1 MKVICTRNNAEFE
14 LVSKDGGGITLKDL
28 NSGKE
33 RIVNCK
39 SYERFYKEVEE
50 EVVEEVEDLE
60 EEETEEEVDKE
71 ASEDSEEEEVEDADK
86 DAVEDCEEEEEE
98 VEDADKDAV
107 EDSEEEE
114 FEDCEEEDEE
124 FEDCE
129 EEDEEFEE
137 EPEPVK
143 PVKPVKRG
151 TKKAEAKKEP
161 KPISPLKDV
170 VETIVKAAG
179 CTIFVT
185 RVKGFHTI
193 KLDGHMCM
201 AFTFSTKGIVLW
213 LRTKA
218 LDGLN
223 IKYKTIKHMFDARI
237 SLTKNNGK
245 TANFI
250 RKCVA
255 ASVEYQK
262 GVNIRRAQKAEAL
275 EAARQKKLEKEE
287 QKKKEAIAEKLG
299 VKPKKAAK
307 KASKKV
313 ETPEVEAE
321 ALEGE
326 EE

>member
-14 LVSKDGGGITLKDL
+14 LVSKDGDDITLKDL

-33 RIVNCK
+33 RIVNRK

-60 EEETEEEVDKE
+60 EEETEEEVDEE
-71 ASEDSEEEEVEDADK
+71 AFEDSEEEEVEDADE
-86 DAVEDCEEEEEE
+86 DAVEDCEEE
-98 VEDADKDAV
+98 
-107 EDSEEEE
+107 
-114 FEDCEEEDEE
+114 DEE
-124 FEDCE
+124 S
-129 EEDEEFEE
+129 EE
-137 EPEPVK
+137 EPE

-161 KPISPLKDV
+161 KPKKEKKVKEPKAPRQISPLKDV

-223 IKYKTIKHMFDARI
+223 IEYKTMKHMFDARI
-237 SLTKNNGK
+237 SLKEDNEK
-245 TANFI
+245 TANLI

-262 GVNIRRAQKAEAL
+262 GVNTRKAQKAEAL

-321 ALEGE
+321 ALENE

>member
-14 LVSKDGGGITLKDL
+14 LVSKDGDDITLKDL

-33 RIVNCK
+33 RIVNRK

-50 EVVEEVEDLE
+50 EVVEEVEDFE

-71 ASEDSEEEEVEDADK
+71 ASEDSEEEEVEDAD
-86 DAVEDCEEEEEE
+86 E
-98 VEDADKDAV
+98 DAV
-107 EDSEEEE
+107 EDSEEE
-114 FEDCEEEDEE
+114 DEE
-124 FEDCE
+124 S
-129 EEDEEFEE
+129 EE
-137 EPEPVK
+137 EPE

-151 TKKAEAKKEP
+151 TKKAEVKKEP
-161 KPISPLKDV
+161 KPKKEKKEKKVKEPKAPRQISPLKDV
-170 VETIVKAAG
+170 VETIVKAAD

-223 IKYKTIKHMFDARI
+223 IEYKTMKHMFDARI
-237 SLTKNNGK
+237 SLTEDNEK
-245 TANFI
+245 TANLI

-262 GVNIRRAQKAEAL
+262 GVNTRKAQKAEAL

-321 ALEGE
+321 ALEDE

>member
-14 LVSKDGGGITLKDL
+14 LVSKDGDDITLKDL

-33 RIVNCK
+33 RIVNRK
-39 SYERFYKEVEE
+39 SYERFYKEVKEE
-50 EVVEEVEDLE
+50 AIEEVENLE
-60 EEETEEEVDKE
+60 EEEIEEEVNEE
-71 ASEDSEEEEVEDADK
+71 ASEDFEEEEVEDAN
-86 DAVEDCEEEEEE
+86 
-98 VEDADKDAV
+98 EDAT
-107 EDSEEEE
+107 
-114 FEDCEEEDEE
+114 EDCEEEDEE
-124 FEDCE
+124 
-129 EEDEEFEE
+129 
-137 EPEPVK
+137 PE

-161 KPISPLKDV
+161 KPKKEKKVKKPKAQRQISPLKDV

-223 IKYKTIKHMFDARI
+223 IEYKTMKHMFDARI
-237 SLTKNNGK
+237 SLTEDNEK
-245 TANFI
+245 TANLI

-262 GVNIRRAQKAEAL
+262 GVNTRKAQKAEAL

-321 ALEGE
+321 ALEDE

>member
-14 LVSKDGGGITLKDL
+14 LVSKDGDDITLKDL

-33 RIVNCK
+33 RIVNRK

-71 ASEDSEEEEVEDADK
+71 ASEDSEEEEVEDAD
-86 DAVEDCEEEEEE
+86 
-98 VEDADKDAV
+98 EDAGG
-107 EDSEEEE
+107 
-114 FEDCEEEDEE
+114 DCEEEDEE
-124 FEDCE
+124 S
-129 EEDEEFEE
+129 EE
-137 EPEPVK
+137 EPE

-161 KPISPLKDV
+161 KPKKEKKVKEPKAPRQISPLKDV

-223 IKYKTIKHMFDARI
+223 IEYKTMKHMFDARI
-237 SLTKNNGK
+237 SLTEDNEK
-245 TANFI
+245 TANLI

-262 GVNIRRAQKAEAL
+262 GVNTRKAQKAEAL

-321 ALEGE
+321 ALEDE

>member
-14 LVSKDGGGITLKDL
+14 LVSKDGDDITLKDL
-28 NSGKE
+28 NSSKE
-33 RIVNCK
+33 RIVNRK

-50 EVVEEVEDLE
+50 EVVEEVEDLK

-71 ASEDSEEEEVEDADK
+71 ASEDSEEEEVEDAD
-86 DAVEDCEEEEEE
+86 EDT
-98 VEDADKDAV
+98 V
-107 EDSEEEE
+107 
-114 FEDCEEEDEE
+114 EDCEEEDEE
-124 FEDCE
+124 S
-129 EEDEEFEE
+129 EE
-137 EPEPVK
+137 EPE

-161 KPISPLKDV
+161 KPKKEKKVKEPKAPRQISPLKDV

-223 IKYKTIKHMFDARI
+223 IEYKTMKHMFDARI
-237 SLTKNNGK
+237 SLTEDNEK
-245 TANFI
+245 TANLI

-262 GVNIRRAQKAEAL
+262 GVNTRKAQKAEAL

-321 ALEGE
+321 ALEDE

>member
-14 LVSKDGGGITLKDL
+14 LVSKDGDDITLKDL

-33 RIVNCK
+33 RIVNRK

-60 EEETEEEVDKE
+60 EEETEEEVDEE
-71 ASEDSEEEEVEDADK
+71 ASEDSEEEEVEDADE
-86 DAVEDCEEEEEE
+86 DAVEDCEEE
-98 VEDADKDAV
+98 
-107 EDSEEEE
+107 
-114 FEDCEEEDEE
+114 DEE
-124 FEDCE
+124 S
-129 EEDEEFEE
+129 EE
-137 EPEPVK
+137 EPE

-161 KPISPLKDV
+161 KPKKEKKVKEPKAPRQISPLKDV

-185 RVKGFHTI
+185 RVKSFHTI

-223 IKYKTIKHMFDARI
+223 IEYKTMKHMFDARI
-237 SLTKNNGK
+237 SLTEDNEK
-245 TANFI
+245 TANLI

-262 GVNIRRAQKAEAL
+262 GVNTRKAQKAEAL

-321 ALEGE
+321 ALEDE

>member
-14 LVSKDGGGITLKDL
+14 LVSKDGDDITLKDL

-33 RIVNCK
+33 RIVNRK

-71 ASEDSEEEEVEDADK
+71 ASEDSEEEEVEDAD
-86 DAVEDCEEEEEE
+86 ED
-98 VEDADKDAV
+98 VV
-107 EDSEEEE
+107 
-114 FEDCEEEDEE
+114 EDCEEEDEE
-124 FEDCE
+124 S
-129 EEDEEFEE
+129 EE
-137 EPEPVK
+137 EPE

-151 TKKAEAKKEP
+151 TKKAEVKKEP
-161 KPISPLKDV
+161 KPKKEKKVKEPKAPRQISPLKDV

-223 IKYKTIKHMFDARI
+223 IEYKTMKHMFDARI
-237 SLTKNNGK
+237 SLTEDNEK
-245 TANFI
+245 TENLI
-250 RKCVA
+250 SKCVA

-262 GVNIRRAQKAEAL
+262 GVNTRKAQKAEAL

-321 ALEGE
+321 ALEDE

>member
-14 LVSKDGGGITLKDL
+14 LVSKDGDDITLKDL

-33 RIVNCK
+33 RIVNRK

-60 EEETEEEVDKE
+60 EEETEEEVDEE
-71 ASEDSEEEEVEDADK
+71 ASEDSEEEEVEDADE
-86 DAVEDCEEEEEE
+86 DAVEDCEEE
-98 VEDADKDAV
+98 
-107 EDSEEEE
+107 
-114 FEDCEEEDEE
+114 DEE
-124 FEDCE
+124 S
-129 EEDEEFEE
+129 EE
-137 EPEPVK
+137 EPE

-161 KPISPLKDV
+161 KPKKEKKVKEPKAPRQISPLKDV

-223 IKYKTIKHMFDARI
+223 IEYKTMKHMFDARI
-237 SLTKNNGK
+237 SLTEDNEK
-245 TANFI
+245 TANLI
-250 RKCVA
+250 RKYVA

-262 GVNIRRAQKAEAL
+262 GVNTRKAQKAEAL

-321 ALEGE
+321 ALEDE

>member
-14 LVSKDGGGITLKDL
+14 LVSKDGDDITLKDL

-33 RIVNCK
+33 RIVNRK

-71 ASEDSEEEEVEDADK
+71 ASEDSEEEEVEDADE
-86 DAVEDCEEEEEE
+86 DAVEDCEEE
-98 VEDADKDAV
+98 
-107 EDSEEEE
+107 
-114 FEDCEEEDEE
+114 DEE
-124 FEDCE
+124 S
-129 EEDEEFEE
+129 EE

-143 PVKPVKRG
+143 PVKRG
-151 TKKAEAKKEP
+151 IKKAEAKKEP
-161 KPISPLKDV
+161 KPKKEKKVKEPKAPRQISPLKDV

-223 IKYKTIKHMFDARI
+223 IEYKTMKHMFDARI
-237 SLTKNNGK
+237 SLTEDNEK
-245 TANFI
+245 TANLI

-262 GVNIRRAQKAEAL
+262 GVNTRKAQKAEAL

-321 ALEGE
+321 ALEDE

>member
-14 LVSKDGGGITLKDL
+14 LVSKDGDDITLKDL

-33 RIVNCK
+33 RIVNRK

-71 ASEDSEEEEVEDADK
+71 ASEDSEEEEVEDADE
-86 DAVEDCEEEEEE
+86 DAV
-98 VEDADKDAV
+98 
-107 EDSEEEE
+107 
-114 FEDCEEEDEE
+114 
-124 FEDCE
+124 EDCE

-143 PVKPVKRG
+143 PVKRG

-161 KPISPLKDV
+161 KPKKEKKVKEPKAPRQISPLKDV

-223 IKYKTIKHMFDARI
+223 IEYKTMKHMFDARI
-237 SLTKNNGK
+237 SLTEDNEK
-245 TANFI
+245 TANLI

-262 GVNIRRAQKAEAL
+262 GVNTRKAQKAEAL
-275 EAARQKKLEKEE
+275 EATRQKKLEKEE

-321 ALEGE
+321 ALEDE

>member
-1 MKVICTRNNAEFE
+1 MKVICTRNNVEFE
-14 LVSKDGGGITLKDL
+14 LVSKDGDDITLKDL

-33 RIVNCK
+33 RIVNLK

-50 EVVEEVEDLE
+50 EVVEEVEDFE

-71 ASEDSEEEEVEDADK
+71 ASEDSEEEEVEDAD
-86 DAVEDCEEEEEE
+86 
-98 VEDADKDAV
+98 EDAA
-107 EDSEEEE
+107 
-114 FEDCEEEDEE
+114 EDCEEEDEE
-124 FEDCE
+124 SE
-129 EEDEEFEE
+129 
-137 EPEPVK
+137 

-161 KPISPLKDV
+161 KPKKEKKVKEPKAPRQISPLKDV

-218 LDGLN
+218 LYGLN
-223 IKYKTIKHMFDARI
+223 IKYKTMKHMFDARI
-237 SLTKNNGK
+237 SLTEDNEK
-245 TANFI
+245 TANLI

-262 GVNIRRAQKAEAL
+262 GVNTRKAQKAEAL

-299 VKPKKAAK
+299 VKPKKAVK
-307 KASKKV
+307 KESKKV

-321 ALEGE
+321 ALEDE

>member
-14 LVSKDGGGITLKDL
+14 LVSKDGDDITLKDL

-33 RIVNCK
+33 RIVNRK

-60 EEETEEEVDKE
+60 EEETEEEVDEE
-71 ASEDSEEEEVEDADK
+71 ASEDSEEEEVEDAD
-86 DAVEDCEEEEEE
+86 EDT
-98 VEDADKDAV
+98 V
-107 EDSEEEE
+107 
-114 FEDCEEEDEE
+114 EDCEEEDEE
-124 FEDCE
+124 S
-129 EEDEEFEE
+129 EE
-137 EPEPVK
+137 EPEEE
-143 PVKPVKRG
+143 PVKRG

-161 KPISPLKDV
+161 KPKKEKKVKEPKAPRQISPLKDV
-170 VETIVKAAG
+170 VETIVKATG

-223 IKYKTIKHMFDARI
+223 IEYKTMKHMFDARI
-237 SLTKNNGK
+237 SLTEDNEK
-245 TANFI
+245 TANLI

-262 GVNIRRAQKAEAL
+262 GVNTRKAQKAEAL

-321 ALEGE
+321 ALEDE

>member
-14 LVSKDGGGITLKDL
+14 LVSKDGDDITLKDL

-33 RIVNCK
+33 RIVNRK
-39 SYERFYKEVEE
+39 AYERFYKEVEE

-71 ASEDSEEEEVEDADK
+71 ASEDSEEEEVEDADE
-86 DAVEDCEEEEEE
+86 DAVEDCEEE
-98 VEDADKDAV
+98 
-107 EDSEEEE
+107 
-114 FEDCEEEDEE
+114 DEE
-124 FEDCE
+124 S
-129 EEDEEFEE
+129 EE
-137 EPEPVK
+137 EPE

-161 KPISPLKDV
+161 KPKKEKKVKEPKAPRQISPLKDV

-223 IKYKTIKHMFDARI
+223 IEYKTMKHMFDARI
-237 SLTKNNGK
+237 SLTEDNEK
-245 TANFI
+245 TANLI

-262 GVNIRRAQKAEAL
+262 GVNTRKAQKAEAL

-321 ALEGE
+321 ALEDE

>member
-14 LVSKDGGGITLKDL
+14 LVSKDGDDITLKDL

-33 RIVNCK
+33 RIVNRK

-60 EEETEEEVDKE
+60 EEETEEEVDEE
-71 ASEDSEEEEVEDADK
+71 ASEDSEEEEVEDAD
-86 DAVEDCEEEEEE
+86 EDT
-98 VEDADKDAV
+98 V
-107 EDSEEEE
+107 
-114 FEDCEEEDEE
+114 EDCEEEDEE
-124 FEDCE
+124 S
-129 EEDEEFEE
+129 EE
-137 EPEPVK
+137 EPE

-161 KPISPLKDV
+161 KPKKEKKVKEPKAPRQISPLKDV

-223 IKYKTIKHMFDARI
+223 IEYKTMKHMFDARI
-237 SLTKNNGK
+237 SLTEDNEK
-245 TANFI
+245 TANLI

-262 GVNIRRAQKAEAL
+262 GVNTRKAQKAEAL
-275 EAARQKKLEKEE
+275 EAASQKKLEKEE

-321 ALEGE
+321 ALEDE

>member
-14 LVSKDGGGITLKDL
+14 LVSKDGDDITLKDL

-33 RIVNCK
+33 RIVNRK

-71 ASEDSEEEEVEDADK
+71 ASEDSEEEEVEDADE
-86 DAVEDCEEEEEE
+86 DAVEDCEEEDEE
-98 VEDADKDAV
+98 
-107 EDSEEEE
+107 SEEE
-114 FEDCEEEDEE
+114 
-124 FEDCE
+124 
-129 EEDEEFEE
+129 
-137 EPEPVK
+137 
-143 PVKPVKRG
+143 PVKRG

-161 KPISPLKDV
+161 KPKKEKKVKEPKAPRQISPLKDV

-223 IKYKTIKHMFDARI
+223 IEYKTMKHMFDARI
-237 SLTKNNGK
+237 SLTEDNEK
-245 TANFI
+245 TANLI

-262 GVNIRRAQKAEAL
+262 GVNTRKAQKAEAL

-321 ALEGE
+321 ALEDE

>member
-14 LVSKDGGGITLKDL
+14 LVSKDGDDITLKDL

-33 RIVNCK
+33 RIVNRK

-60 EEETEEEVDKE
+60 EEETEEEVDEE
-71 ASEDSEEEEVEDADK
+71 ASEDSEEEEVEDAD
-86 DAVEDCEEEEEE
+86 EDT
-98 VEDADKDAV
+98 V
-107 EDSEEEE
+107 
-114 FEDCEEEDEE
+114 EDCEEEDEE
-124 FEDCE
+124 S
-129 EEDEEFEE
+129 EE
-137 EPEPVK
+137 EPE

-161 KPISPLKDV
+161 KPKKEKKVKKPKAPRQISPLKDV

-223 IKYKTIKHMFDARI
+223 IEYKTMKHMFDARI
-237 SLTKNNGK
+237 SLTEDNEK
-245 TANFI
+245 TANLI

-262 GVNIRRAQKAEAL
+262 GVNTRKAQKAEAL

-321 ALEGE
+321 ALEDE

>member
-14 LVSKDGGGITLKDL
+14 LVSKDGDDITLKDL

-33 RIVNCK
+33 RIVNRK

-50 EVVEEVEDLE
+50 EVVEKVEDLE

-71 ASEDSEEEEVEDADK
+71 ASEDSEEEEVEDADE
-86 DAVEDCEEEEEE
+86 DAV
-98 VEDADKDAV
+98 K
-107 EDSEEEE
+107 
-114 FEDCEEEDEE
+114 DCEEEDEE
-124 FEDCE
+124 S
-129 EEDEEFEE
+129 EE
-137 EPEPVK
+137 EPE

-161 KPISPLKDV
+161 KPKKEKKVKEPKAPRQISPLKDV

-223 IKYKTIKHMFDARI
+223 IEYKTMKHMFDARI
-237 SLTKNNGK
+237 SLTEDNEK
-245 TANFI
+245 TANLI

-262 GVNIRRAQKAEAL
+262 GVNTRKAQKAEAL

-321 ALEGE
+321 ALEDE

>member
-14 LVSKDGGGITLKDL
+14 LVSKDGDDITLKDL

-33 RIVNCK
+33 RIVNRK

-60 EEETEEEVDKE
+60 EEETEEEVDEE
-71 ASEDSEEEEVEDADK
+71 AFEDSEEEEVEDADE
-86 DAVEDCEEEEEE
+86 DAVEDCEEE
-98 VEDADKDAV
+98 
-107 EDSEEEE
+107 
-114 FEDCEEEDEE
+114 DEE
-124 FEDCE
+124 S
-129 EEDEEFEE
+129 EE
-137 EPEPVK
+137 EPE

-161 KPISPLKDV
+161 KPKKEKKVKEPKAPRQISPLKDV

-223 IKYKTIKHMFDARI
+223 IEYKTMKHMFDARI
-237 SLTKNNGK
+237 SLTEDNEK
-245 TANFI
+245 TANLI

-262 GVNIRRAQKAEAL
+262 GVNTRKAQKAEAL

-321 ALEGE
+321 ALEDE

>member
-14 LVSKDGGGITLKDL
+14 LVSKDGDDITLKDL

-33 RIVNCK
+33 RIVNRK

-60 EEETEEEVDKE
+60 EEEDEEEVDKE
-71 ASEDSEEEEVEDADK
+71 ASEDSEEEVE
-86 DAVEDCEEEEEE
+86 DAVEDCEEE
-98 VEDADKDAV
+98 
-107 EDSEEEE
+107 
-114 FEDCEEEDEE
+114 DEE
-124 FEDCE
+124 S
-129 EEDEEFEE
+129 EE
-137 EPEPVK
+137 EPE

-161 KPISPLKDV
+161 KPKKEKKVKEPKAPRQISPLKDV

-223 IKYKTIKHMFDARI
+223 IEYKTMKHMFDARI
-237 SLTKNNGK
+237 SLTEDNEK
-245 TANFI
+245 TANLI

-262 GVNIRRAQKAEAL
+262 GVNTRKAQKAEAL

-321 ALEGE
+321 ALEDE

>member
-1 MKVICTRNNAEFE
+1 MKVICTKNNAEFE
-14 LVSKDGGGITLKDL
+14 LVSKDGDDITLKDL

-33 RIVNCK
+33 RIVNRK

-60 EEETEEEVDKE
+60 EEETEEEVDEE
-71 ASEDSEEEEVEDADK
+71 ASEDSEEEEVEDADE
-86 DAVEDCEEEEEE
+86 DAVEDCEEE
-98 VEDADKDAV
+98 
-107 EDSEEEE
+107 
-114 FEDCEEEDEE
+114 DEE
-124 FEDCE
+124 S
-129 EEDEEFEE
+129 EE
-137 EPEPVK
+137 EPE

-161 KPISPLKDV
+161 KPKKEKKVKEPKAPRQISPLKDV
-170 VETIVKAAG
+170 VETIVKATG

-223 IKYKTIKHMFDARI
+223 IEYKTMKHMFDARI
-237 SLTKNNGK
+237 SLTEDNEK
-245 TANFI
+245 TANLI

-262 GVNIRRAQKAEAL
+262 GVNTRKAQKAEAL

-321 ALEGE
+321 ALEDE

>member
-1 MKVICTRNNAEFE
+1 MKVICTRNNVEFE
-14 LVSKDGGGITLKDL
+14 LVSKDGDDITLKDL

-33 RIVNCK
+33 RIVNRK

-50 EVVEEVEDLE
+50 EVVEEVEHLE
-60 EEETEEEVDKE
+60 EEETEEEVDEE
-71 ASEDSEEEEVEDADK
+71 ASEDSEEEEVEDAD
-86 DAVEDCEEEEEE
+86 EDT
-98 VEDADKDAV
+98 V
-107 EDSEEEE
+107 
-114 FEDCEEEDEE
+114 EDCEEEDEE
-124 FEDCE
+124 S
-129 EEDEEFEE
+129 EE
-137 EPEPVK
+137 EPE

-161 KPISPLKDV
+161 KPKKEKKVKEPKAPRQISPLKDV

-223 IKYKTIKHMFDARI
+223 IEYKTMKHMFDARI
-237 SLTKNNGK
+237 SLTEDNEK
-245 TANFI
+245 TANLI

-262 GVNIRRAQKAEAL
+262 GVNTRKAQKAEAL

-321 ALEGE
+321 ALEDE

>member
-14 LVSKDGGGITLKDL
+14 LVSKDGDDITLKDL

-33 RIVNCK
+33 RIVNRK

-60 EEETEEEVDKE
+60 EEETEEEVDEE
-71 ASEDSEEEEVEDADK
+71 ASEDSEEEEVEDADE
-86 DAVEDCEEEEEE
+86 DAVEDCEEE
-98 VEDADKDAV
+98 
-107 EDSEEEE
+107 
-114 FEDCEEEDEE
+114 DEE
-124 FEDCE
+124 S
-129 EEDEEFEE
+129 EE
-137 EPEPVK
+137 EPE

-161 KPISPLKDV
+161 KPKKEKKVKEPKAPRQISPLKDV

-213 LRTKA
+213 IRTKA

-223 IKYKTIKHMFDARI
+223 IEYKTMKQMFDARI
-237 SLTKNNGK
+237 SLTEDNEK
-245 TANFI
+245 TANLI

-262 GVNIRRAQKAEAL
+262 GVNTRKAQKAEAL

-321 ALEGE
+321 ALEDE

>member
-14 LVSKDGGGITLKDL
+14 LVSKDGDDITLKDL

-33 RIVNCK
+33 RIVNRK

-71 ASEDSEEEEVEDADK
+71 ASEDSEEEEVEDADE
-86 DAVEDCEEEEEE
+86 DAV
-98 VEDADKDAV
+98 
-107 EDSEEEE
+107 
-114 FEDCEEEDEE
+114 
-124 FEDCE
+124 EDCE

-143 PVKPVKRG
+143 PVKRG

-161 KPISPLKDV
+161 KPKKGKKVKEPKAPRQISPLKDV

-223 IKYKTIKHMFDARI
+223 IEYKTMKHMFDARI
-237 SLTKNNGK
+237 SLTEDNEK
-245 TANFI
+245 TANLI

-262 GVNIRRAQKAEAL
+262 GVNTRKAQKAEAL

-321 ALEGE
+321 ALEDE

>member
-14 LVSKDGGGITLKDL
+14 LVSKDGDDITLKDL

-33 RIVNCK
+33 RIVNRK
-39 SYERFYKEVEE
+39 SYERFYREVEE

-71 ASEDSEEEEVEDADK
+71 ASEDSEEEEVEDADE
-86 DAVEDCEEEEEE
+86 DAVEDCEEE
-98 VEDADKDAV
+98 
-107 EDSEEEE
+107 
-114 FEDCEEEDEE
+114 DEE
-124 FEDCE
+124 S
-129 EEDEEFEE
+129 EE
-137 EPEPVK
+137 EPE

-161 KPISPLKDV
+161 KPKKEKKVKEPKAPRQISPLKDV

-223 IKYKTIKHMFDARI
+223 IEYKTMKHMFDARI
-237 SLTKNNGK
+237 SLTEDNEK
-245 TANFI
+245 TANLI

-262 GVNIRRAQKAEAL
+262 GVNTRKAQKAEAL

-321 ALEGE
+321 ALEDE

>member
-1 MKVICTRNNAEFE
+1 VKTLQNLFRKCGNIMKVICTRNNAEFE
-14 LVSKDGGGITLKDL
+14 LVSKDGDDITLKDL

-33 RIVNCK
+33 RIVNRK

-60 EEETEEEVDKE
+60 EEETEEEVDEE
-71 ASEDSEEEEVEDADK
+71 ASEDSEEEEVEDADE
-86 DAVEDCEEEEEE
+86 DAV
-98 VEDADKDAV
+98 
-107 EDSEEEE
+107 
-114 FEDCEEEDEE
+114 
-124 FEDCE
+124 EDCE

-143 PVKPVKRG
+143 PVKRG

-161 KPISPLKDV
+161 KPKKEKKVKEPKAPRQISPLKDV

-223 IKYKTIKHMFDARI
+223 IEYKTMKHMFDARI
-237 SLTKNNGK
+237 SLTEDNEK
-245 TANFI
+245 TANLI

-262 GVNIRRAQKAEAL
+262 GVNTRKAQKAEAL

-321 ALEGE
+321 ALEDE

>member
-14 LVSKDGGGITLKDL
+14 LVSKDGDDITLKDL

-33 RIVNCK
+33 RIVNRK

-50 EVVEEVEDLE
+50 EVVEEVEDFE

-71 ASEDSEEEEVEDADK
+71 ASEDSEEEEVEDADE
-86 DAVEDCEEEEEE
+86 DAV
-98 VEDADKDAV
+98 
-107 EDSEEEE
+107 
-114 FEDCEEEDEE
+114 
-124 FEDCE
+124 EDCE

-143 PVKPVKRG
+143 PVKRG

-161 KPISPLKDV
+161 KPKKEKKVKKPKAPRQISPLKDV

-223 IKYKTIKHMFDARI
+223 IEYKTMKHMFDARI
-237 SLTKNNGK
+237 SLTEDNEK
-245 TANFI
+245 TANLI

-262 GVNIRRAQKAEAL
+262 GVNIRKAQKAEAL

-321 ALEGE
+321 ALEDE

>member
-14 LVSKDGGGITLKDL
+14 LVSKDGDDITLKDL

-33 RIVNCK
+33 RIVNRK

-60 EEETEEEVDKE
+60 EEETKEEVDKE
-71 ASEDSEEEEVEDADK
+71 ASEDSEEEVEDAD
-86 DAVEDCEEEEEE
+86 EDT
-98 VEDADKDAV
+98 V
-107 EDSEEEE
+107 
-114 FEDCEEEDEE
+114 EDCEEEDEE
-124 FEDCE
+124 S
-129 EEDEEFEE
+129 EE
-137 EPEPVK
+137 EPE

-161 KPISPLKDV
+161 KPKKEKKVKEPKAPRQISPLKDV

-223 IKYKTIKHMFDARI
+223 IEYKTMKHMFDARI
-237 SLTKNNGK
+237 SLTEDNEK
-245 TANFI
+245 TANLI

-262 GVNIRRAQKAEAL
+262 GVNTRKAQKAEAL

-321 ALEGE
+321 ALEDE

>member
-14 LVSKDGGGITLKDL
+14 LVSKDGDDITLKDL

-33 RIVNCK
+33 RIVNRK

-71 ASEDSEEEEVEDADK
+71 ASEDSEEEEVEDADE
-86 DAVEDCEEEEEE
+86 DAV
-98 VEDADKDAV
+98 
-107 EDSEEEE
+107 
-114 FEDCEEEDEE
+114 
-124 FEDCE
+124 EDCE

-143 PVKPVKRG
+143 PVKRG

-161 KPISPLKDV
+161 KPKKEKKVKEPKAPRQISPLKDV

-223 IKYKTIKHMFDARI
+223 IEYKTMKHMFDARI
-237 SLTKNNGK
+237 SLTEDNEK
-245 TANFI
+245 TANLI

-262 GVNIRRAQKAEAL
+262 GVNTRKAQKAEAL

-313 ETPEVEAE
+313 GTPEVEAE
-321 ALEGE
+321 ALEDE

>member
-1 MKVICTRNNAEFE
+1 M
-14 LVSKDGGGITLKDL
+14 
-28 NSGKE
+28 
-33 RIVNCK
+33 
-39 SYERFYKEVEE
+39 
-50 EVVEEVEDLE
+50 
-60 EEETEEEVDKE
+60 
-71 ASEDSEEEEVEDADK
+71 
-86 DAVEDCEEEEEE
+86 
-98 VEDADKDAV
+98 
-107 EDSEEEE
+107 
-114 FEDCEEEDEE
+114 
-124 FEDCE
+124 
-129 EEDEEFEE
+129 
-137 EPEPVK
+137 
-143 PVKPVKRG
+143 
-151 TKKAEAKKEP
+151 
-161 KPISPLKDV
+161 KDV

-223 IKYKTIKHMFDARI
+223 IKYKTMKHMFDARI
-237 SLTKNNGK
+237 SLTEDNEK

-262 GVNIRRAQKAEAL
+262 GVNTRKAQKAEAL

-321 ALEGE
+321 ALEDE

>member
-14 LVSKDGGGITLKDL
+14 LVSKDGDDITLKDL

-33 RIVNCK
+33 RIVNRK
-39 SYERFYKEVEE
+39 SYERFYKEVED

-71 ASEDSEEEEVEDADK
+71 ASEDSEEEEVEDADE
-86 DAVEDCEEEEEE
+86 DAVEDCEEE
-98 VEDADKDAV
+98 
-107 EDSEEEE
+107 
-114 FEDCEEEDEE
+114 DEE
-124 FEDCE
+124 S
-129 EEDEEFEE
+129 EE
-137 EPEPVK
+137 EPE

-161 KPISPLKDV
+161 KPKKEKKVKEPKAPRQISPLKDV

-223 IKYKTIKHMFDARI
+223 IEYKTMKHMFDARI
-237 SLTKNNGK
+237 SLTEDNEK
-245 TANFI
+245 TANLI

-262 GVNIRRAQKAEAL
+262 GVNTRKAQKAEAL

-321 ALEGE
+321 ALEDE

>member
-1 MKVICTRNNAEFE
+1 MKVICTRNNAGFE
-14 LVSKDGGGITLKDL
+14 LVSKDGDDITLKDL

-33 RIVNCK
+33 RIVNRK

-60 EEETEEEVDKE
+60 EEETEEEVDEE
-71 ASEDSEEEEVEDADK
+71 ASEDSEEEEVEDAD
-86 DAVEDCEEEEEE
+86 EDT
-98 VEDADKDAV
+98 V
-107 EDSEEEE
+107 
-114 FEDCEEEDEE
+114 EDCEEEDEE
-124 FEDCE
+124 S
-129 EEDEEFEE
+129 EE
-137 EPEPVK
+137 EPE

-161 KPISPLKDV
+161 KPKKEKKVKEPKAPRQISPLKDV

-223 IKYKTIKHMFDARI
+223 IEYKTMKHMFDARI
-237 SLTKNNGK
+237 SLTEDNEK
-245 TANFI
+245 TANLI

-262 GVNIRRAQKAEAL
+262 GVNTRKAQKAEAL

-321 ALEGE
+321 ALEDE

>member
-14 LVSKDGGGITLKDL
+14 LVSKDGDDITLKDL

-33 RIVNCK
+33 RIVNLK

-60 EEETEEEVDKE
+60 EEETEEEVDEE
-71 ASEDSEEEEVEDADK
+71 ASEDSEEEEVEDADE
-86 DAVEDCEEEEEE
+86 DAV
-98 VEDADKDAV
+98 
-107 EDSEEEE
+107 
-114 FEDCEEEDEE
+114 
-124 FEDCE
+124 EDCE

-143 PVKPVKRG
+143 PVKRG
-151 TKKAEAKKEP
+151 TKKAEAKKEKKVKEP
-161 KPISPLKDV
+161 KAPRQISPLKDV

-223 IKYKTIKHMFDARI
+223 IEYKTMKHMFDARI
-237 SLTKNNGK
+237 SLTEDNEK

-262 GVNIRRAQKAEAL
+262 GVNTRKAQKAEAL

-321 ALEGE
+321 ALEDE

>member
-1 MKVICTRNNAEFE
+1 MRVICTRNNTEFE
-14 LVSKDGGGITLKDL
+14 LVSKDGDDITLKDL

-33 RIVNCK
+33 RIVNRK

-71 ASEDSEEEEVEDADK
+71 ASEDSEEEEVEDADE
-86 DAVEDCEEEEEE
+86 DAVEDCE
-98 VEDADKDAV
+98 DA
-107 EDSEEEE
+107 
-114 FEDCEEEDEE
+114 DEE

-143 PVKPVKRG
+143 PVKRG
-151 TKKAEAKKEP
+151 TNKAEAKKEP
-161 KPISPLKDV
+161 KPKKEKKVKKPKAPRQISPLKDV

-223 IKYKTIKHMFDARI
+223 IEYKNMKHMFDARI
-237 SLTKNNGK
+237 SLTADNEK
-245 TANFI
+245 TANLI

-262 GVNIRRAQKAEAL
+262 GVNTRKAQKAEAL

-287 QKKKEAIAEKLG
+287 QKKKEAIAKKLG
-299 VKPKKAAK
+299 VKPKKAA
-307 KASKKV
+307 KKV

-321 ALEGE
+321 ALEDE

>member
-14 LVSKDGGGITLKDL
+14 LVSKDGDDITLKDL

-33 RIVNCK
+33 RIVNRK

-71 ASEDSEEEEVEDADK
+71 ASEDSEEEEVEDADE
-86 DAVEDCEEEEEE
+86 DAVEDY
-98 VEDADKDAV
+98 
-107 EDSEEEE
+107 
-114 FEDCEEEDEE
+114 
-124 FEDCE
+124 E

-137 EPEPVK
+137 EPE

-161 KPISPLKDV
+161 KPKKEKKVKEPKAPRQISPLKDV

-223 IKYKTIKHMFDARI
+223 IEYKTMKHMFDARI
-237 SLTKNNGK
+237 SLTEDNEK
-245 TANFI
+245 TANLI

-262 GVNIRRAQKAEAL
+262 GVNTRKAQKAEAL

-321 ALEGE
+321 ALEDE

>member
-14 LVSKDGGGITLKDL
+14 LVSKDGDDITLKDL
-28 NSGKE
+28 NSSKE
-33 RIVNCK
+33 RIVNRK

-71 ASEDSEEEEVEDADK
+71 ASEDSEEEEVEDADE
-86 DAVEDCEEEEEE
+86 DAV
-98 VEDADKDAV
+98 
-107 EDSEEEE
+107 
-114 FEDCEEEDEE
+114 
-124 FEDCE
+124 EDCE

-143 PVKPVKRG
+143 PVKRG

-161 KPISPLKDV
+161 KPKKEKKVKEPKAPRQISPLKDV

-223 IKYKTIKHMFDARI
+223 IEYKTMKHMFDARI
-237 SLTKNNGK
+237 SLTEDNEK
-245 TANFI
+245 TANLI

-262 GVNIRRAQKAEAL
+262 GVNTRKAQKAEAL

-287 QKKKEAIAEKLG
+287 QKKKKQLLKNW
-299 VKPKKAAK
+299 V
-307 KASKKV
+307 
-313 ETPEVEAE
+313 
-321 ALEGE
+321 
-326 EE
+326 

>member
-14 LVSKDGGGITLKDL
+14 LVSKDGDDITLKDL

-33 RIVNCK
+33 RIVNRK

-60 EEETEEEVDKE
+60 EEETEEEVDEE
-71 ASEDSEEEEVEDADK
+71 ASEDSEEEEVEDADE
-86 DAVEDCEEEEEE
+86 DAV
-98 VEDADKDAV
+98 
-107 EDSEEEE
+107 
-114 FEDCEEEDEE
+114 EDCEEEDEE

-143 PVKPVKRG
+143 PVKRG

-161 KPISPLKDV
+161 KPKKEKKVKEPKAPRQISPLKDV

-223 IKYKTIKHMFDARI
+223 IEYKTMKHMFDARI
-237 SLTKNNGK
+237 SLTEDNEK
-245 TANFI
+245 TANLI

-262 GVNIRRAQKAEAL
+262 GVNTRKAQKAEAL

-321 ALEGE
+321 ALEDE

>member
-1 MKVICTRNNAEFE
+1 MKTLQNLFRKCGNIMKVICTRNNAEFE
-14 LVSKDGGGITLKDL
+14 LVSKDGDCITLKDL

-33 RIVNCK
+33 RIVNRK

-71 ASEDSEEEEVEDADK
+71 ASEDSEEEEVEDADE
-86 DAVEDCEEEEEE
+86 DAVEDCEEE
-98 VEDADKDAV
+98 
-107 EDSEEEE
+107 
-114 FEDCEEEDEE
+114 DEE
-124 FEDCE
+124 S
-129 EEDEEFEE
+129 EE

-143 PVKPVKRG
+143 P
-151 TKKAEAKKEP
+151 KKEKKVKEP
-161 KPISPLKDV
+161 KAPRQISPLKDV

-223 IKYKTIKHMFDARI
+223 IEYKTMKHMFDARI
-237 SLTKNNGK
+237 SLTEDNEK
-245 TANFI
+245 TANLI

-262 GVNIRRAQKAEAL
+262 GVNTRKAQKAEAL

-321 ALEGE
+321 ALEDE

>member
-14 LVSKDGGGITLKDL
+14 LVSKDGDDITLKDL

-33 RIVNCK
+33 RIVNRK

-50 EVVEEVEDLE
+50 EVVEEVEDFE

-71 ASEDSEEEEVEDADK
+71 ASEDFEEEEVEDADE
-86 DAVEDCEEEEEE
+86 DAV
-98 VEDADKDAV
+98 
-107 EDSEEEE
+107 
-114 FEDCEEEDEE
+114 
-124 FEDCE
+124 EDCE

-143 PVKPVKRG
+143 PVKRG

-161 KPISPLKDV
+161 KPKKEKKVKEPKAPRQISPLKDV

-193 KLDGHMCM
+193 KLDGRMCM

-223 IKYKTIKHMFDARI
+223 IEYKTMKHMFDARI
-237 SLTKNNGK
+237 SLTEDNEK
-245 TANFI
+245 TANLI

-262 GVNIRRAQKAEAL
+262 GVNTRKAQKAEAL

-321 ALEGE
+321 ALEDE

>member
-14 LVSKDGGGITLKDL
+14 LVSKDGDDITLKDL

-33 RIVNCK
+33 RIVNRK

-71 ASEDSEEEEVEDADK
+71 ASEDSEEEEVEDADE
-86 DAVEDCEEEEEE
+86 DAV
-98 VEDADKDAV
+98 
-107 EDSEEEE
+107 
-114 FEDCEEEDEE
+114 
-124 FEDCE
+124 EDCE

-143 PVKPVKRG
+143 PVKRG

-161 KPISPLKDV
+161 KPKKEKKVKEPKAPRQISPLKDV

-223 IKYKTIKHMFDARI
+223 IEYKTMKHMFDARI
-237 SLTKNNGK
+237 SLTEDNEK
-245 TANFI
+245 TANLI

-262 GVNIRRAQKAEAL
+262 GVNTRKAQKAEAL

-299 VKPKKAAK
+299 VKPKKVAK

-321 ALEGE
+321 ALEDE

>member
-14 LVSKDGGGITLKDL
+14 LVSKDGDDITLKDL

-33 RIVNCK
+33 RIVNRK

-60 EEETEEEVDKE
+60 EEETEEEVDEE
-71 ASEDSEEEEVEDADK
+71 ASEDSEEEEVEDAD
-86 DAVEDCEEEEEE
+86 EDT
-98 VEDADKDAV
+98 V
-107 EDSEEEE
+107 
-114 FEDCEEEDEE
+114 EDCEEEDEE
-124 FEDCE
+124 S
-129 EEDEEFEE
+129 EE
-137 EPEPVK
+137 EPE

-161 KPISPLKDV
+161 KPKKEKKVKEPKVPRQISPLKDV

-223 IKYKTIKHMFDARI
+223 IEYKTMKHMFDARI
-237 SLTKNNGK
+237 SLTEDNEK
-245 TANFI
+245 TANLI

-262 GVNIRRAQKAEAL
+262 GVNTRKAQKAEAL

-321 ALEGE
+321 ALEDE